1 MTLEITRK
9 AETGIISWTFKFSY
23 FCNIF
28 QIMLCFTMNS
38 VIQTMLK
45 EVWMGYACRINTIFL
60 RWEFVVCYLSC
71 KVLALICI
79 FKLTLLDHDYTL
91 GVCFPCS
98 PPGSSVH
105 EIFQARI
112 LEWVAISFSRGS
124 SQPRDRTQVSCTA
137 GKFFTD
143 WATREAPNHPLKV
156 KNYLFSFPLKVFNI
170 KPHFSFLLPRCH
182 VCLSSLYFCFM
193 AHMVQL

>member
-1 MTLEITRK
+1 MFTKLIMTLEITRK

-79 FKLTLLDHDYTL
+79 FKLTLLDHDYSS
-91 GVCFPCS
+91 GVRVPQS
-98 PPGSSVH
+98 PSKVNNY
-105 EIFQARI
+105 I
-112 LEWVAISFSRGS
+112 L
-124 SQPRDRTQVSCTA
+124 
-137 GKFFTD
+137 
-143 WATREAPNHPLKV
+143 
-156 KNYLFSFPLKVFNI
+156 SFPLQVFNI
-170 KPHFSFLLPRCH
+170 EPHFFIFPPSFLDVMCVTHPCISASWPVWCSCNTRLLMPIFGYWIH
-182 VCLSSLYFCFM
+182 
-193 AHMVQL
+193 